1 MGVWTHRTDGNSRRA
16 IRAYTCAKVKE
27 NNGTLVG
34 HACGP
39 LTSFALGEKSFRTPC
54 IAFYRDHAGILVAL
68 PRLLPLRSEP
78 TGWRHDILRQLNDFK
93 GQELID
99 GVIELVDRFDRCIFD
114 RRRRLRSRELQTL
127 LPILLDRG
135 IHVQLVTSAFR

>member
-54 IAFYRDHAGILVAL
+54 IAFYRDHAGIRVAM

-78 TGWRHDILRQLNDFK
+78 IWVATRHTAAVERFQGTGTHRWRYRTSRSLRPLH
-93 GQELID
+93 
-99 GVIELVDRFDRCIFD
+99 
-114 RRRRLRSRELQTL
+114 LRS
-127 LPILLDRG
+127 
-135 IHVQLVTSAFR
+135 